1 MPITIP
7 AIDVM
12 PLLPQIIVAVA
23 ALIMLILN
31 VFVPPERTQIL
42 ALFTL
47 ASLGA
52 SALAVFAQW
61 GETGTAYGGMV
72 ATDNLTLYAC
82 LVLLAGAAFTVLL
95 SWDYVRSEDIS
106 YGEFYT
112 LILLAV
118 AGMMLLA
125 ASSDLLMV
133 FLSLE
138 TLSLALY
145 ILVGFARQRLSSEE
159 AALKYFLL
167 GSFASAFLLYGIALT
182 YGATGTTNFTKLAS
196 AIANAAVLHNPLLL
210 AGLVL
215 LLVGFGFKLAL
226 VPFQM
231 WTPDVYQGAPTPVT
245 AFMSVATKA
254 AAFVALLRFA
264 SYAVPSLSSEWAL
277 LLAILAV
284 LTMTLGNLV
293 ALKQSNI
300 KRMLAY
306 SSIAQAG
313 YILIG
318 IIAGGEQGHM
328 AVLFYL
334 LTYTFMNVGAFA
346 VVEAL
351 ERQGEGLEI
360 SDYAGLAA
368 RAPALAAAMALFMF
382 SLAGFPPTAG
392 FFAKFYVFNSA
403 VQAGYTWLAVVGVLN
418 SLVGVVYY
426 VGVVVVMYMREPAES
441 PVPLNVT
448 RALSLVVL
456 IAALGTLAFGLIPS
470 PILDLARQ
478 SLAMLP

>member
-7 AIDVM
+7 TVTVM
-12 PLLPQIIVAVA
+12 PVLPQIIVAVA

-42 ALFTL
+42 AVLTL
-47 ASLGA
+47 AGLGA
-52 SALAVFAQW
+52 SAAAVFAQW
-61 GETGTAYGGMV
+61 GETGTVYNGMM
-72 ATDNLTLYAC
+72 ATDNLSLYAC
-82 LVLLAGAAFTVLL
+82 LVLLAGAALTVLL
-95 SWDYVRSEDIS
+95 SWDYVRSEDLS
-106 YGEFYT
+106 HGEFYT

-145 ILVGFARQRLSSEE
+145 ILVGFARQRLTSEE

-167 GSFASAFLLYGIALT
+167 GAFASAFLLYGIALT
-182 YGATGTTNFTKLAS
+182 YGATATTNFAQVAAAVAS
-196 AIANAAVLHNPLLL
+196 APLAHNVLLL
-210 AGLVL
+210 TGLVL

-264 SYAVPSLSSEWAL
+264 SYAIPSLSSEWAA
-277 LLAILAV
+277 LLAIIAV
-284 LTMTLGNLV
+284 LTMTLGNVV
-293 ALKQSNI
+293 AIKQSNI

-318 IIAGGEQGHM
+318 IIAGGEQGQS

-351 ERQGEGLEI
+351 ERRDEGLEI
-360 SDYAGLAA
+360 RDYAGLGA

-403 VQAGYTWLAVVGVLN
+403 VQAGYAWLAVVGVLN

-426 VGVVVVMYMREPAES
+426 VGIVVVMYMREPGAS
-441 PVPLNVT
+441 PVALSVT

-456 IAALGTLAFGLIPS
+456 IAALGTLVFGLIPS
-470 PILDLARQ
+470 PVLDLARQ